1 MAIGDPPPYYPFP
14 QSLTDLQISPYS
26 QAVLNAH
33 AQLMQAQLA
42 QQAIMGS
49 FPSTLNPMP
58 PVGIGHGAAAGQ
70 LYGSYAISNE
80 DIVAIGNGDRSL
92 GLKRIRDFVD
102 GSRVTPTFPS
112 PPVDIAALIWANR
125 DEKVE

>member
-1 MAIGDPPPYYPFP
+1 MAIVDPPP
-14 QSLTDLQISPYS
+14 
-26 QAVLNAH
+26 VL
-33 AQLMQAQLA
+33 LA
-42 QQAIMGS
+42 PSGSTQAIMGS
-49 FPSTLNPMP
+49 FPSILNPMP

-92 GLKRIRDFVD
+92 GLERIRDFVD